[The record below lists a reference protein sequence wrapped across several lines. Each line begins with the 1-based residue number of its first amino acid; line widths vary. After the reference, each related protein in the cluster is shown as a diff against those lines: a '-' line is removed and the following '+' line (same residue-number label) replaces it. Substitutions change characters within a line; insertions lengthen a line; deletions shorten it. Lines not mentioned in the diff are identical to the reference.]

1 MKVLF
6 NEDVKG
12 KGKKGELKDVADG
25 YARNFLI
32 PKGLASVAT
41 ADNINSA
48 KLQKKAH
55 DAQVEK
61 EKAESRAVVEKLAS
75 AQIVIKASAGE
86 SGKLFGA
93 VTSQEIADA
102 IKEQTGIVIEK
113 NRIVSGDPIKSFGN
127 YSLKVKMG
135 YEISGT
141 INLIVTQR

>member
-1 MKVLF
+1 MKVIF
-6 NEDVKG
+6 NADVKG

-32 PKGLASVAT
+32 PKGLASEAT
-41 ADNINSA
+41 ADNINTM

-55 DAQVEK
+55 DAQVER
-61 EKAESRAVVEKLAS
+61 EKAEARAISEKLAAS
-75 AQIVIKASAGE
+75 QIVIKANAGE

-102 IKEQTGIVIEK
+102 IKEQAGIEIEK
-113 NRIVSGDPIKSFGN
+113 NKIVTGDPIKAFGT
-127 YSLKVKMG
+127 YTLKAKLG
-135 YEISGT
+135 YEISGN